1 MELAAQAEARG
12 VRMEAEWTPRDRNQE
27 ADDLS
32 NLRTNSFDPSKE
44 VKVNLN
50 GRGWLV
56 LPMLLEAGQSFHVQ
70 KLAEIEQRKLEE
82 RSGGR
87 RKRKKEN
94 KLKFR
99 EKW

>member
-1 MELAAQAEARG
+1 MD
-12 VRMEAEWTPRDRNQE
+12 PRDRNQE

-32 NLRTNSFDPSKE
+32 NLRTSGFDPTKE
-44 VKVNLN
+44 VKINLN

-56 LPMLLEAGQSFHVQ
+56 LPILLKAGQSFHVQ

-82 RSGGR
+82 RRGGR
-87 RKRKKEN
+87 RKRRKED

-99 EKW
+99 DKW